1 VNWPGSW
8 PPRDGPPADTVGEGR
23 GLGPDGAAAPS
34 DIVIVGGAGI
44 ELNEWRI
51 DVPGRDRLV
60 ALAAEQRFSTRPERG
75 GARVALPA
83 DGEPFELRLAFGAAY
98 DTVAPGLSLGSQ
110 YARGLALV
118 VLAEAR
124 AACAEGD
131 AACEDL
137 LREAIRLFEK
147 MGTRG
152 ELKRALDVRER
163 LSGKPSPAVIAS

>member
-1 VNWPGSW
+1 
-8 PPRDGPPADTVGEGR
+8 
-23 GLGPDGAAAPS
+23 
-34 DIVIVGGAGI
+34 
-44 ELNEWRI
+44 
-51 DVPGRDRLV
+51 
-60 ALAAEQRFSTRPERG
+60 
-75 GARVALPA
+75 
-83 DGEPFELRLAFGAAY
+83 
-98 DTVAPGLSLGSQ
+98 
-110 YARGLALV
+110 

-152 ELKRALDVRER
+152 ELKRALDVRQR